1 MAADGGLQG
10 SPPASGPPPKK
21 RRCGSG
27 SKEERLVYLKGLK
40 AKYGEVALKDERRK
54 ANALQRKLRKEAE
67 NARLNPLGPQ
77 VLFLNISCLASLNLL
92 FCRK

>member
-1 MAADGGLQG
+1 MADDGGFQG

-27 SKEERLVYLKGLK
+27 SKEERLVYLK

-54 ANALQRKLRKEAE
+54 ANALQRRLREEAE
-67 NARLNPLGPQ
+67 DARLNSLGPQ
-77 VLFLNISCLASLNLL
+77 VLF
-92 FCRK
+92 